1 MARTKNSPFPQSHSY
16 IPHKDPWEIE
26 HDALLQHAPNAIC
39 HSDTIYTGVVHKGFN
54 ADSTAE
60 ELIRRYPPFQE
71 TEQHREFLVRS
82 IGERYIIP
90 GEKDDYFTPLQLWE
104 EDDRVNG
111 KKVFTRGDESSSCAD
126 ESEDEAPD
134 LVIGQEVEPEP
145 VVLKHVPRGRIGE
158 EQLESDEQLALLL
171 GDPVD
176 DELTVEKSE
185 GPSTEQKGQDVE
197 MTDDDLAE
205 LFGETP
211 EPEEE
216 QEPPAITVTTP
227 EAEDADEIGKDPEL
241 PITIQSDDH
250 ATTITHHYPDVQRLL
265 DSLDLSSEAS
275 LTAVTSTSV
284 HGCLVLAVLGH
295 VKANNSAG
303 SAVEHPIRVDDSAAG
318 ASKTNKQRLAT
329 ENLASDGEW
338 NIIAQRPH
346 HSTLAFLS
354 GLKTYS
360 ALLAE
365 IRWDIDTIVATTVS
379 YNDGRVHALLVGE
392 QQMSGLSR
400 YAASAEEI
408 DPADRF
414 DAFFTSIRT
423 HKSVPAE
430 HADIASLLEVAHS
443 DMIEAGALAAP
454 SPEEGA
460 ADSSDS
466 ESETTTPL
474 RPGRSTSEQIDALK
488 RNTVRIEKQLNRA
501 MKRANAS
508 TTRSTDYSK
517 ERMLQLLQPP
527 AAEHI
532 NHSKENRVPTGVQS
546 SLNDLPPQ
554 EASGFPASFNKIPN
568 NTNANIAAPNPKPA
582 PSKKRARTPSNS
594 DDEDG
599 EDGEDDSYTIQPQR
613 KRRTAAVPG
622 RGRGRPRKHPV
633 VHALGTPGKS
643 QANKALTAAE
653 SLQSIADVRAK
664 IAEYDADKLR
674 RSASPAEA
682 G

>member
-1 MARTKNSPFPQSHSY
+1 MARTHNSPFPQSRSH
-16 IPHKDPWEIE
+16 IPYKDPWEIE
-26 HDALLQHAPNAIC
+26 HDALLQRAPNAIC
-39 HSDTIYTGVVHKGFN
+39 HSDTIYTGVVHRGFN

-60 ELIRRYPPFQE
+60 ELIRRYSPFQE

-82 IGERYIIP
+82 ISERYIIS

-111 KKVFTRGDESSSCAD
+111 KKVFTRGDESISSGD
-126 ESEDEAPD
+126 ESEVEASD
-134 LVIGQEVEPEP
+134 LANGRGVEPEP

-176 DELTVEKSE
+176 DEATVENGE
-185 GPSTEQKGQDVE
+185 GASTEQKSQDVE

-205 LFGETP
+205 LFGE
-211 EPEEE
+211 EPE
-216 QEPPAITVTTP
+216 QELELEPLVINVTTP
-227 EAEDADEIGKDPEL
+227 EAENAVETGKAPEL
-241 PITIQSDDH
+241 SITLQTHDH
-250 ATTITHHYPDVQRLL
+250 TTTITHDYSDVQRLL

-284 HGCLVLAVLGH
+284 DGCLVLAVSGQ
-295 VKANNSAG
+295 VEADNSVG
-303 SAVEHPIRVDDSAAG
+303 SDFAHPIRVDDSVTG
-318 ASKTNKQRLAT
+318 GSKTKKRRLAI
-329 ENLASDGEW
+329 ENLASEREW
-338 NIIAQRPH
+338 NIIVQRPH
-346 HSTLAFLS
+346 HSILALLS
-354 GLKTYS
+354 GSKTCS

-379 YNDGRVHALLVGE
+379 HNDGRTLFLLVGE
-392 QQMSGLSR
+392 QKTSGSSR
-400 YAASAEEI
+400 YAGSAEEI

-414 DAFFTSIRT
+414 DAFFDSMRS
-423 HKSVPAE
+423 HKSVPAG
-430 HADIASLLEVAHS
+430 HAELASLLEIAHS
-443 DMIEAGALAAP
+443 DMIEAGAFAAP

-501 MKRANAS
+501 MKRAKAS

-527 AAEHI
+527 AAG
-532 NHSKENRVPTGVQS
+532 NTNLNKEYRVPTGAQS
-546 SLNDLPPQ
+546 SQTLPPPQ
-554 EASGFPASFNKIPN
+554 EASGFPATFGSSL
-568 NTNANIAAPNPKPA
+568 NTNTNLAAPKAKPA
-582 PSKKRARTPSNS
+582 PSKKRARTPSDF

-599 EDGEDDSYTIQPQR
+599 EDDTYTSQPQR

-633 VHALGTPGKS
+633 VQALATPGKS
-643 QANKALTAAE
+643 QANKALTSAE

-674 RSASPAEA
+674 RSGSPAEA